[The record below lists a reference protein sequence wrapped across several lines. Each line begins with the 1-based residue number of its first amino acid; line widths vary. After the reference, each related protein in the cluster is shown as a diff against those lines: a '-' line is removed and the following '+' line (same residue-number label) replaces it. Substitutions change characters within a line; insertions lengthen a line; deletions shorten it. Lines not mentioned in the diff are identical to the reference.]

1 VQRLRFSI
9 LTNPNGK
16 FAADKGIP
24 PISLKLLFIALT
36 APPRLVRVNEG
47 RVSAVIDRRR
57 SYFDTIKSELSV
69 NFEIIFASFLN
80 FHHFFEALK
89 ALKSAN
95 LHQN

>member
-1 VQRLRFSI
+1 MVNLPPI
-9 LTNPNGK
+9 
-16 FAADKGIP
+16 KGRP
-24 PISLKLLFIALT
+24 PISLKLLFIALA

-69 NFEIIFASFLN
+69 NFKMIFASFLN
-80 FHHFFEALK
+80 FHHVFEALK
-89 ALKSAN
+89 ALKSTN

>member
-1 VQRLRFSI
+1 MVNL
-9 LTNPNGK
+9 
-16 FAADKGIP
+16 P
-24 PISLKLLFIALT
+24 PIKGSRRSLSNSFLSPSL
-36 APPRLVRVNEG
+36 PPRLVRVNEG

>member
-9 LTNPNGK
+9 LTNPSGK
-16 FAADKGIP
+16 FAADKGAP
-24 PISLKLLFIALT
+24 ADLSQTPFYRPRC
-36 APPRLVRVNEG
+36 PPRLVMANEG

-69 NFEIIFASFLN
+69 NFKMIFASFLN
-80 FHHFFEALK
+80 FHHVFEALK